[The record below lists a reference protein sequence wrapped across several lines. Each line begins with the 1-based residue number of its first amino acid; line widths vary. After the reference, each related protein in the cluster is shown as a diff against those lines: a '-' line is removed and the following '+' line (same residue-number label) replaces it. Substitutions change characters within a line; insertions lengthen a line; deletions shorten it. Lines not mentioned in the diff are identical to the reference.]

1 MDTAEKY
8 IYEVYSAKSFSN
20 AAKTL
25 FISQPSLSAVIAHKE
40 RELGFKIF
48 DRRTKP
54 ISLTAEG
61 QIYIEMLNE
70 MIESERN
77 MKHRVKRLSDGE
89 NKSISIGGSSAS
101 AYYLIPAVCGA
112 FYRLY
117 PDVEVMVDLGNFSA
131 NAEITERFSHF
142 QKLDRGEMDAVFC
155 YEYDSD
161 KYEGEC
167 IYKERLVVAMHDDI
181 VPPNLRKYELSR
193 DELLSRRFDEKKLI
207 KEKDLFSDVAF
218 FAFDKSTN
226 TGRHM
231 TSILGGYS
239 ITTHKI
245 SYARHGVVH
254 FNMMR
259 AGVGAFLTSDCV
271 IELSGFERENIKYFA
286 FDEESS
292 NRDIYIVR
300 KKNAILGENVLNFI
314 SLAKEICRRGNK
326 LEIYT
331 NKK

>member
-8 IYEVYSAKSFSN
+8 IYEVYNAKSFSN
-20 AAKTL
+20 AAKAL

-40 RELGFKIF
+40 REIGFKIF
-48 DRRTKP
+48 DRGTKP

-61 QIYIEMLNE
+61 RIYIEMLNE

-155 YEYDSD
+155 YKYDSN

-167 IYKERLVVAMHDDI
+167 VYTERLIVAMHDDI
-181 VPPNLRKYELSR
+181 VPPHLRKYALTR
-193 DELLSRRFDEKKLI
+193 DELLSHGFDEKKLI
-207 KEKDLFSDVAF
+207 KEKNLFSNVPF

-226 TGRHM
+226 TGKYM
-231 TSILGGYS
+231 TNILGEYS
-239 ITTHKI
+239 VATHKI

-259 AGVGAFLTSDCV
+259 AGVGAFLTNNCV
-271 IELSGFERENIKYFA
+271 IKLSNFNHENIKYFA
-286 FDEESS
+286 FDEDRST
-292 NRDIYIVR
+292 RDLYIVS
-300 KKNAILGENVLNFI
+300 KKNAFLGDNVLNFI
-314 SLAKEICRRGNK
+314 SLAKEICQKGNEF
-326 LEIYT
+326 EIYT